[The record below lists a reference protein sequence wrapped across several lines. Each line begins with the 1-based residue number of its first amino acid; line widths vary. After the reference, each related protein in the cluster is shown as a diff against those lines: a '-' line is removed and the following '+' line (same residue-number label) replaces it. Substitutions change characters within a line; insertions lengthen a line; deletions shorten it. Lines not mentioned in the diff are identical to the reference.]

1 MIKGTSKSNTY
12 LHNRKMIQQ
21 VKDNRLDAITWQT
34 QKEYPFI
41 QGMGLTTIWQY
52 VESGRD
58 KVQPYGLYL
67 YDFEKMIEQYR
78 NEVVN
83 IPSQIIK
90 DKHSLG
96 PITHLLVYSTRDIDS
111 VWNYFNENKEPLM
124 LEYISLKDF
133 ICAIMGDEDFYKVR
147 SRWYK
152 RLERVFA
159 EPDSESKRKADPDL
173 TNVTIAKQL
182 DEANSNKENS
192 AYFYSLKDLLH
203 VDELYRDAE
212 KRKEAKKKK

>member
-12 LHNRKMIQQ
+12 LHNRKLMQQ

-34 QKEYPFI
+34 QKEYPYI
-41 QGMGLTTIWQY
+41 QGMKLTTIWQY

-58 KVQPYGLYL
+58 SVKPYGLYL
-67 YDFEKMIEQYR
+67 YDFDQMIERYQ
-78 NEVVN
+78 NEVAE
-83 IPSQIIK
+83 IPNQIIK

-96 PITHLLVYSTRDIDS
+96 PITHLLVYSTKDIDS
-111 VWNYFNENKEPLM
+111 VWSYFNENKKPLM
-124 LEYISLKDF
+124 LEYISLNDF

-152 RLERVFA
+152 RLERVYAKTDA
-159 EPDSESKRKADPDL
+159 EIKRKVDPDL
-173 TNVTIAKQL
+173 TGVTIDKKL
-182 DEANSNKENS
+182 DEANSNKKNS

-203 VDELYRDAE
+203 VDDLYRDAE
-212 KRKEAKKKK
+212 RRKEAKKKK